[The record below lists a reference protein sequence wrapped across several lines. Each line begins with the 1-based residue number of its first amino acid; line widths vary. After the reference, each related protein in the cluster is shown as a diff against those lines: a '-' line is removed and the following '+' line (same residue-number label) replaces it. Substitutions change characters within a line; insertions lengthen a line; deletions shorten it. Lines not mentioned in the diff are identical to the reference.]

1 MKKAELAGQR
11 FGSLVAIH
19 SLHSARDGR
28 LRWHCQCDCGA
39 THEVE
44 ARYLRSGNTTSCGC
58 AMRKSTQRIGSANRG
73 WFTPV
78 PSGCE
83 MGDSKSAEYRT
94 WVLMRRRCLDPK
106 CHSFEKYGGR
116 GILVC
121 AEWRD
126 SFPSFLRDMG
136 RKPTAAHSL
145 DRIDNNGNYEPGNCR
160 WATMREQTN
169 NRRVTRFVT
178 AYGQTKALTDWVRE
192 VGICRETIIDRLERG
207 WSVERALSTP
217 TRVHLAATKE
227 AA

>member
-1 MKKAELAGQR
+1 
-11 FGSLVAIH
+11 
-19 SLHSARDGR
+19 
-28 LRWHCQCDCGA
+28 
-39 THEVE
+39 
-44 ARYLRSGNTTSCGC
+44 
-58 AMRKSTQRIGSANRG
+58 
-73 WFTPV
+73 
-78 PSGCE
+78 
-83 MGDSKSAEYRT
+83 
-94 WVLMRRRCLDPK
+94 
-106 CHSFEKYGGR
+106 
-116 GILVC
+116 
-121 AEWRD
+121 
-126 SFPSFLRDMG
+126 MG